1 MENFLYEE
9 NDGIGVLTVSREKVL
24 NALNTE
30 LIVEGSA
37 FIDSLSDSE
46 SLKVLIITGAGS
58 KSFVAG
64 ADISGLNTAGT
75 EEGRKN
81 ALLGREFFQKIED
94 FHVPVI
100 AAINGFALGGG
111 LELALSCDFRYASTK
126 AKLGLPEV
134 GLGLIPGYGGTQR
147 LSRLI
152 GIGKAKEYVFTGDMI
167 RAEQALTDGLVN
179 KLIEPEAL
187 LEETLKVA
195 KLIASRGPL
204 AIKAAKRAMNVGIQ
218 LDLQSALNVETL
230 EFSYVCG
237 TKDKTEGTSAFLEKR
252 QANFSG
258 N

>member
-1 MENFLYEE
+1 MDNFIYEE
-9 NDGIGVLTVSREKVL
+9 NDGIGILTISREKVL
-24 NALNTE
+24 NALNTD
-30 LIVEGSA
+30 LIKEGSI
-37 FIDSLSDSE
+37 FMDTLNDSTTLR
-46 SLKVLIITGAGS
+46 VLVITGAGS

-64 ADISGLNTAGT
+64 ADILGLQKAGT

-81 ALLGREFFQKIED
+81 AILGRNFFQKIED
-94 FHVPVI
+94 LSVPVI

-152 GIGKAKEYVFTGDMI
+152 GIGKAKEYVFTGDMV
-167 RAEQALTDGLVN
+167 RADQALTDGLVN
-179 KLIEPEAL
+179 KLFEPEQL
-187 LEETLKVA
+187 IEETLKVA

-204 AIKAAKRAMNVGIQ
+204 AIKSAKRAINIGSQ

-237 TKDKTEGTSAFLEKR
+237 TEDKTEGTTAFLEKR
-252 QANFSG
+252 NAVFTG
-258 N
+258 K